1 MRGWRSGCF
10 GLSFRDRVTHLSLFI
25 AFETKLSSREL
36 NELGF
41 EIFIDD
47 FGTGYSSLSYLAK
60 YPIDGIKI
68 DRVFVRDSETKSE
81 NQELIR
87 SIVAM
92 AAALNVMVIVEGV
105 ETIAQLKL
113 VSDLG
118 CQLVQGFIFTRPM
131 NEQRAAEFLL
141 SGGHTDV
148 VHELAC
154 LNSADF
160 GSLVH
165 TLDSGL

>member
-1 MRGWRSGCF
+1 
-10 GLSFRDRVTHLSLFI
+10 
-25 AFETKLSSREL
+25 
-36 NELGF
+36 
-41 EIFIDD
+41 
-47 FGTGYSSLSYLAK
+47 
-60 YPIDGIKI
+60 
-68 DRVFVRDSETKSE
+68 
-81 NQELIR
+81 
-87 SIVAM
+87 
-92 AAALNVMVIVEGV
+92 MVIVEGV